1 MRGRRLRTDTLG
13 MSEAIGVAVLIGLTI
28 TVTAMVGM
36 NVLVLSGEDDGGV
49 PQANFTYD
57 YIEGNSALI
66 VTHARGDEIQ
76 AGNIEFHGP
85 GNNVTW
91 AQLANRNETATVG
104 PGDITQLGSGNAYG
118 QSVQRGDRIEIY
130 LNRSG
135 NRTKLSEWGG
145 G

>member
-1 MRGRRLRTDTLG
+1 MGGRRLRTDTLG

-28 TVTAMVGM
+28 TVTAMVGV

-57 YIEGNSALI
+57 HVEGSGLLI
-66 VTHARGDEIQ
+66 VTHAGGDELE
-76 AGNIEFHGP
+76 AGNIEFRGR
-85 GNNVTW
+85 GNNATW
-91 AQLANRNETATVG
+91 AELANRNETATVG

-118 QSVQRGDRIEIY
+118 QSVQRDDRIAIY

-135 NRTKLSEWGG
+135 NRTKLSEWNGG
-145 G
+145 